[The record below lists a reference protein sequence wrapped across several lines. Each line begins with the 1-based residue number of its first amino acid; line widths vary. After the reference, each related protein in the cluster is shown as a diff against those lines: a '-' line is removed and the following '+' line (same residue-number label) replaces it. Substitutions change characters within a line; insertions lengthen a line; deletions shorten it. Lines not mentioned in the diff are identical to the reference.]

1 MNARTGPSFIE
12 LFENLLPDGRKL
24 LVHLLTCNDCRQA
37 IVPNLLNEQVPAL
50 IPGPE
55 EWSDAPAEP
64 AAEES
69 AEPAAELAELLGRL
83 PEERARALA
92 EERFHKT
99 SLLELLL
106 RSSREGQLDNPEL
119 AEHLASLASQ
129 LAGLIP
135 EIPKGEKQAAY
146 LTRATVLEANARRL
160 AGNLMEA
167 DRPFAHSLFY
177 SAPPGEQAI
186 FQRALALIRWEQ
198 GRYDEAASL
207 FAQASRLFADT
218 RLLAEEGA
226 TLILLGLFEAERG
239 IPQLASYHLIS
250 GLAVVDRRQRPS
262 LFVRG
267 GLALA
272 LSLAEQGGKPLA
284 VELLN
289 RLRNLYPCVQDPAET
304 IRLYWLEGRLRAR
317 LGDVAQARELLVS
330 VRKKYLTRLQ
340 LHETVLATL
349 DLAAVPARQSAEGRR
364 RIDELEERFAGGQGL
379 GEIVKTLRQLSA
391 TPLQAT
397 LPTEAEPLR
406 TLLLRHG
413 HHAQPLPF
421 A

>member
-1 MNARTGPSFIE
+1 MTAAPSFTD

-24 LVHLLTCNDCRQA
+24 LLHLLTCNDCRQA

-50 IPGPE
+50 IPEPG
-55 EWSDAPAEP
+55 EWSDTPPEPSDEDAAEP
-64 AAEES
+64 AA
-69 AEPAAELAELLGRL
+69 ALAELLGHL

-92 EERFHKT
+92 EERFHT
-99 SLLELLL
+99 VSLLELLL
-106 RSSREGQLDNPEL
+106 RSSRESQLDNPEL
-119 AEHLASLASQ
+119 AEHLASLAGQ
-129 LAGLIP
+129 LAGLVP
-135 EIPKGEKQAAY
+135 EIPEGKRQAAY

-160 AGNLMEA
+160 AGNLTEA
-167 DRPFAHSLFY
+167 DQPFAHSLFY
-177 SAPPGEQAI
+177 SAPPAEQAL
-186 FQRALALIRWEQ
+186 FERALGLIRCEQ
-198 GRYDEAASL
+198 GRYDEAQSL
-207 FAQASRLFADT
+207 FVQASRHFADT
-218 RLLAEEGA
+218 RQLAEEGA

-239 IPQLASYHLIS
+239 IPQLASYHLMS
-250 GLAVVDRRQRPS
+250 GLAVVDRRQRPW

-272 LSLAEQGGKPLA
+272 LSLAEQGGKALA

-289 RLRNLYPCVQDPAET
+289 RLRNLYPCVLDPEET

-340 LHETVLATL
+340 LHEAMLATL

-364 RIDELEERFAGGQGL
+364 LIDELEERFAGAQGL
-379 GEIVKTLRQLSA
+379 GEILKTLRQLSA

-397 LPTEAEPLR
+397 LPNAAEPLR

-413 HHAQPLPF
+413 HCAQPLPF